1 MFSAVNQSQ
10 STSLLYCRCL
20 TNQNIQNTNLL
31 EHKVFKSTSLSLH
44 PYSTDDTCSK
54 SKLHSFHSL
63 GNFSNC
69 YCFVAFPHF
78 PHASQVPSDPVLSQ
92 HHTLQVRREPGT
104 TAGSIQFTAAD
115 ELSES
120 IFHLHTLTLSIPIPL
135 RSFAPF
141 TVPQKIAIDKLG
153 TLVFSGKNPPAVPV
167 PSTLLRDTLE
177 LPRSG
182 RFTST
187 RIRRLWLLAA
197 APICHTPIFLRGTHT
212 VQYQTT

>member
-1 MFSAVNQSQ
+1 MESRSQDLTTPYTLRCFYRIFTTASRNNVRWVDLCVLFSAVNQSQ

-92 HHTLQVRREPGT
+92 HYTLQVRRAPGT

-120 IFHLHTLTLSIPIPL
+120 IFHLHTLTLSIPSSTGAHWEVSH
-135 RSFAPF
+135 RSPF
-141 TVPQKIAIDKLG
+141 RRKL
-153 TLVFSGKNPPAVPV
+153 
-167 PSTLLRDTLE
+167 LLTNQ
-177 LPRSG
+177 
-182 RFTST
+182 FTH
-187 RIRRLWLLAA
+187 LA
-197 APICHTPIFLRGTHT
+197 L
-212 VQYQTT
+212 